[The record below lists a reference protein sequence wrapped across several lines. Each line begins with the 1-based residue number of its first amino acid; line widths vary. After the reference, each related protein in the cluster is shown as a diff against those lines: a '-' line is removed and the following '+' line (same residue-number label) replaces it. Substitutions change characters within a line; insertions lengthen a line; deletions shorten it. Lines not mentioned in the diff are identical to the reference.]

1 MSDNNNNNQTEQELW
16 DVLTEPVTADTT
28 PEPKAKPKPK
38 TGPRFASSAPVKDVQ
53 PARRKLDGFF
63 FACMAGVAA
72 VSVAA
77 TLVISGMIGGN
88 GTGTAKLPDSTQ
100 TNPPAVSTTGPGS
113 MDNGTN
119 AALEQ
124 ENAQLR
130 EQLQLQKQQIKDLQA
145 QILDLTGS
153 TAALP
158 SSPAD
163 PQQSA
168 QVEAYELFNQIKEA
182 YADFDRETLERLI
195 PEMDKRIGELSQDA
209 LNEYYQILEYME
221 MPSNG

>member
-1 MSDNNNNNQTEQELW
+1 MSDNNNNNNQTEQELW

-145 QILDLTGS
+145 QILDLLKELRDELDLSFLFISHDLNVVYQLCDRVLVMKKGRIVEQGTVDEIFNHPKEEY
-153 TAALP
+153 TKQLLRAA
-158 SSPAD
+158 
-163 PQQSA
+163 
-168 QVEAYELFNQIKEA
+168 E
-182 YADFDRETLERLI
+182 
-195 PEMDKRIGELSQDA
+195 
-209 LNEYYQILEYME
+209 
-221 MPSNG
+221 